1 MFYRIKSNIYSFCKS
16 NARQILEILIW
27 IFVVSIPYVFDLDS
41 FARIIPEDILPNYI
55 RLIIHLQPYKKLSSL
70 VIFCVYFIVIRRFN
84 KEYTMNKCNVY
95 HNYPYLWYWFCS
107 KILGIKKCNLILV
120 PIFMQ
125 FLLVIR
131 ETFDEFPLNLSEFPL
146 IENES
151 VPISTTINGDNDS
164 NEINLILEDTYPI
177 EIIQLPYNKKMLKT
191 VKVSRNDGID
201 FSRHSSPKFVAAVAN
216 SIRHLNP
223 NVTINIYSTTN
234 PMNTVDIAKSVFLL
248 ADRGNVTHL
257 YVFQQ
262 EIIGERVFKSPGHI
276 IY

>member
-1 MFYRIKSNIYSFCKS
+1 MFYHVKANIYSFCKS
-16 NARQILEILIW
+16 NTRQILEILIW
-27 IFVVSIPYVFDLDS
+27 IFVVSIPYIFDLDS
-41 FARIIPEDILPNYI
+41 FVKIIPEDILPNYI

-70 VIFCVYFIVIRRFN
+70 VIFCIYFIVIRRFN
-84 KEYTMNKCNVY
+84 KGYTMNKCNVY
-95 HNYPYLWYWFCS
+95 HSYPYPWYWFCS

-125 FLLVIR
+125 FLLIIR

-151 VPISTTINGDNDS
+151 VPISTTINGENDS

-177 EIIQLPYNKKMLKT
+177 EIIQLPYNKRMLKT

-201 FSRHSSPKFVAAVAN
+201 LSRHSSPKFVAAVAN
-216 SIRHLNP
+216 SIRHLNS

-234 PMNTVDIAKSVFLL
+234 PMNTVDIAKSVFSL

-262 EIIGERVFKSPGHI
+262 ERIGERVFKSPGHI